1 MQTNYT
7 LTLLNISPPSVN
19 HYWIGS
25 GSRRYVCKRGVEF
38 KRALALCAKSA
49 NVKPT
54 KELVALWITW
64 HKKDK
69 RQRDIDNILKPIL
82 DALNGIAYLDDSQVT
97 ELFVEKEQST
107 REALEIT
114 ITVKGKNGNR
124 VCL

>member
-1 MQTNYT
+1 MLITAPSPAFN
-7 LTLLNISPPSVN
+7 SPPSVN
-19 HYWIGS
+19 HYWSGS

-54 KELVALWITW
+54 KAQVALWITW

-114 ITVKGKNGNR
+114 ITVKEIQ
-124 VCL
+124 